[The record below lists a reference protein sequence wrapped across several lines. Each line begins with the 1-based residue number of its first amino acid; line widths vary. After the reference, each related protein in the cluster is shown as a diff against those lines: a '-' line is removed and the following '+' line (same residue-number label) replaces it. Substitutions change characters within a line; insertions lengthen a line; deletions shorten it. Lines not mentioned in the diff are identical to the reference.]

1 MPFFTNR
8 MDSTQYL
15 TKEKRA
21 ELEKELDFL
30 KKTRRKE
37 IADSLEY
44 AKSLGDLS
52 ENAEYHQAREQQA
65 AVEDRISKV
74 ENILISAEAVPERH
88 ADTVGVGSTVV
99 VKKEGGQGEQTFRIV
114 GSEEADVTSGKI
126 SHASPLGSTL
136 MGKRK
141 GDDVKVATPK
151 GAQNYSV
158 VSVG

>member
-1 MPFFTNR
+1 

-15 TKEKRA
+15 TDEKRA

-74 ENILISAEAVPERH
+74 ETILMSAEAVPERH

-99 VKKEGGQGEQTFRIV
+99 VKKEGGVEQTFRIV
-114 GSEEADVTSGKI
+114 GSEEASAASGKI

-141 GDDVKVATPK
+141 GDDVKVTTPK
-151 GAQNYSV
+151 GPQSYSV